1 MNILTFLGQSPTAI
15 VTMSVAFVTM
25 AVALLVVTTCIKDKT
40 SKVIPTLF
48 GSVLVTFTIVIFSL
62 LSHQAMT
69 ENDTQTA
76 SVDTHPIEIQTK
88 I

>member
-1 MNILTFLGQSPTAI
+1 MKILTFLGQSPTVI
-15 VTMSVAFVTM
+15 TMSVAFVTM

-48 GSVLVTFTIVIFSL
+48 GSVLVTFTIAIFSL
-62 LSHQAMT
+62 LSHQAVT

-76 SVDTHPIEIQTK
+76 SVDTHPIETQTK
-88 I
+88 M

>member
-1 MNILTFLGQSPTAI
+1 MNILTFLGQSPTVI
-15 VTMSVAFVTM
+15 TMSVAFVTM

-48 GSVLVTFTIVIFSL
+48 GSALVTFTIAIFSL
-62 LSHQAMT
+62 LSHQAVT